1 MTSVNMRSFRCV
13 SYLVALTSLGAAD
26 VALQYFCGGI
36 VLRHGVW
43 TVLALAAVKGLTWGM
58 LLAGIGLLICP
69 CATVASILL
78 FALPA
83 FVVLLESISWFTFRM
98 GLGGEWFTLVVTS
111 SESEMVAFFGSIPW
125 FTWLGFAA
133 ALAVTAGLSVVV
145 RRGFR
150 DLGQVRFRTRL
161 CAAIACLLLFALG
174 KAAFPM
180 GWDCAYP
187 HFIPSTVA
195 NILQYRSI
203 RQCSNEK
210 LPYEFSPVREDAELT
225 AIFVIGESVCRCNW
239 SLFGYGRK
247 TTPCV
252 DALPEGNKVAFA
264 NVRTPYPQTAVAL
277 RYLLTDADL
286 DHDEI
291 SFSFPAVL
299 KHCGFKT
306 SFISNQG
313 HWYGIEG
320 YESMLFALCDR
331 QVYIADLNLPKPV
344 YDDAVL
350 PVVDEV
356 LSGAGRQA
364 IFVHLEGSHM
374 PLDIRCP
381 MGREV
386 FDESTLTP
394 EDAKLPAEVRRTL
407 NGYDNSIAF
416 TDQILGALIAKLSA
430 LNRPTLLFYVSDHG
444 ESPRSGGWRNLQDPD
459 CWEVP
464 MFVWFSD
471 QYVQAYPRVVSAL
484 RDSASKALQLDTI
497 LYGLVELYGLI
508 GTYPSDRSFLCD

>member
-1 MTSVNMRSFRCV
+1 MEGKSFRCV
-13 SYLVALTSLGAAD
+13 SYFAVLTILGAAD

-36 VLRHGVW
+36 VLRHSVW
-43 TVLALAAVKGLTWGM
+43 MVLALSVVKGLTWGT
-58 LLAGIGLLICP
+58 LLAGIGFLICRR
-69 CATVASILL
+69 ATVASILL

-83 FVVLLESISWFTFRM
+83 FVVLLESISWFTFHM

-111 SESEMVAFFGSIPW
+111 SRSEMLEFFKSIPC

-133 ALAVTAGLSVVV
+133 ALAVTAGLSVAI
-145 RRGFR
+145 RRMFR
-150 DLGQVRFRTRL
+150 DLGQVKFLTRL
-161 CAAIACLLLFALG
+161 CASLVCLLLFALG

-187 HFIPSTVA
+187 RFIPSTVA

-203 RQCSNEK
+203 RQCSSEK

-225 AIFVIGESVCRCNW
+225 AIFVIGESVCRRNW

-252 DALPEGNKVAFA
+252 DALPDGNKVAFS

-286 DHDEI
+286 GHDEI

-299 KHCGFKT
+299 KHCGFT
-306 SFISNQG
+306 TAFISNQG

-356 LSGAGRQA
+356 LAGAGRQA

-381 MGREV
+381 KGREV

-394 EDAKLPAEVRRTL
+394 DDAKLPAEVRRTL

-416 TDQILGALIAKLSA
+416 TDQILGELIAKLSA

-444 ESPRSGGWRNLQDPD
+444 ESPRSGGWRNLQDRD

-484 RDSASKALQLDTI
+484 RDSASKSLQLDT
-497 LYGLVELYGLI
+497 LLYGLI
-508 GTYPSDRSFLCD
+508 ELTGLTGTYPPARSFLCD